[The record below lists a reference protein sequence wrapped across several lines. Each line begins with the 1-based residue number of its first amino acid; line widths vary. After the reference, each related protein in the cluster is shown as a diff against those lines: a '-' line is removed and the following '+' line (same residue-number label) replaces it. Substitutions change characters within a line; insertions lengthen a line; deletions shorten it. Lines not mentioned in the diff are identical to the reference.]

1 MEYMF
6 QRYSP
11 GLKQQPDNG
20 KKCPLRT
27 VAPDRDDYDKN
38 ALCAE
43 MFQAKRFVEL
53 NKSTGWL
60 VVLSSK
66 KDVGGGWFAWFKWLN
81 VVWWHT

>member
-1 MEYMF
+1 MRVYGVYVPKIF
-6 QRYSP
+6 AGPQTTARY
-11 GLKQQPDNG
+11 NG

-66 KDVGGGWFAWFKWLN
+66 KDVGGGWFAWFK
-81 VVWWHT
+81 